1 MAKSLVIVA
10 KNIGA
15 NPNDLAAV
23 ISFETA
29 GSFSTNARKPKGS
42 ATGLI
47 QFMQYTDG
55 TGNKNTPRSQWD
67 YWGMT
72 RDQFGALSF
81 SDQMKYVEKYNC

>member
-1 MAKSLVIVA
+1 IIAVA
-10 KNIGA
+10 QAIGA

-29 GSFSTNARKPKGS
+29 GSFSPSIRNPKGS

-55 TGNKNTPRSQWD
+55 TGNDKTPRDQWD

-72 RDQFGALSF
+72 RSQFGSLSF
-81 SDQMKYVEKYNC
+81 TEQMKYVEKYFK